1 MPLTVGTRL
10 GPYEVIAPL
19 GAGGMGEVYR
29 ARDTKL
35 GRDVALK
42 VLPSSFAGDSERL
55 ARFRREA
62 QVLASLNHPNIAHIY
77 GFEDSGETHALVL
90 ELVEGPTLADRI
102 AEGPIPLDDALQIA
116 RQIAEALE
124 TAHEQGIVHRD
135 LKPANVKVR
144 DDGSVKVLDFG
155 LAKALTPDAAASS
168 DPTNSP
174 TLTARATQLGMI
186 LGTAAYMAPE
196 QAKGKPVDRRADIWA
211 FGVVL
216 HEMLTGRRL
225 FEAEDVSETLAAVL
239 TREVTVTSLPGAIP
253 HKLRALIRDCL
264 VRDPKQ
270 RLRDIGDARIVL
282 DRIAAGAADDSPSV
296 APSGRTQPP
305 TRGFVWPAVAI
316 VALIAA
322 GGLGAALLF
331 RGQPAPPP
339 PVRFNVPLPP
349 GVGTGPLIIRLSP
362 DGRRLAFAGVQD
374 GKRFIFV
381 HDFET
386 GTAQPIRSTEGFAPP
401 AMAWSPRSDAIAFAV
416 GDKLRRAAIAGGPS
430 EVICDL
436 EPDRPHYAA
445 WGATDVVIVSGVSR
459 ASRTSIMRVPATGGR
474 LEPVTA
480 LEAAQEELAHT
491 MPEFL
496 PDGRHF
502 FFVALG
508 PGQDRALH
516 IGSLESRERRQVPG
530 ITSLAVYSPSG
541 HLLFLRDGALMAQPF
556 DAGTLTLSGA
566 AAIVAEAVAE
576 PDAAGGPF
584 SVSATGTLTFRSGA
598 RPDSQLTWVDRAG
611 RTVGTV
617 GPPGEYADIELSIDE
632 RYVAFEAGRP
642 GDVSVLDLQTGI
654 PQRVTSDPAR
664 DADPVWSPDGR
675 TIAFRGDRSGGRLY
689 TRGFGVI
696 GEDTLLHQSD
706 TRDSPVSWSLDG
718 KYIAYESLN
727 NILALPMTGERAP
740 MAITRNG
747 AGVTARAAQISPDG
761 KWIAYES
768 NEEGRLEVFVQS
780 FPQPGLKRRVS
791 PGGGRAPRWSRDGRE
806 LFYVSLDRN
815 LMALT
820 VQSTG
825 GSLNV
830 GAPARLFP
838 AVLAG
843 SSQEPEYDVSKT
855 GRFLMNI
862 PTARGED
869 RPITVIVNW
878 TPPRQ

>member
-1 MPLTVGTRL
+1 
-10 GPYEVIAPL
+10 
-19 GAGGMGEVYR
+19 MGQVYR

-42 VLPSSFAGDSERL
+42 VLPAEFASDPERL
-55 ARFRREA
+55 GRFRREA

-77 GFEDSGETHALVL
+77 GFEDSGQTHALVL
-90 ELVEGPTLADRI
+90 ELVDGPTLADRI
-102 AEGPIPLDDALQIA
+102 EQGPIALDETVRIA

-135 LKPANVKVR
+135 LKPANIKVR

-155 LAKALTPDAAASS
+155 LAKALVPDSASATA
-168 DPTNSP
+168 DVMNSP
-174 TLTARATQLGMI
+174 TLTAAAFARGSGGQATQLGMI

-239 TREVTVTSLPGAIP
+239 TRDVTVTSLPDAIP
-253 HKLRALIRDCL
+253 RQLRGLIRDCL

-270 RLRDIGDARIVL
+270 RLRDIGDARIAL
-282 DRIAAGAADDSPSV
+282 ERIATGGDDSPPPVTS
-296 APSGRTQPP
+296 AKPQSRASGL
-305 TRGFVWPAVAI
+305 VWPAVAT

-322 GGLGAALLF
+322 GGLGAALVV
-331 RGQPAPPP
+331 RDQPAPPP
-339 PVRFNVPLPP
+339 PIRFNVPPPP
-349 GVGTGPLIIRLSP
+349 GVGTGPLVIRISP
-362 DGRRLAFAGVQD
+362 DGRRLAFTGVQD

-381 HDFET
+381 HDFAT

-401 AMAWSPRSDAIAFAV
+401 ALAWSPRSDAIAFAV
-416 GDKLRRAAIAGGPS
+416 GDKLRRAAIAGGPA

-436 EPDRPHYAA
+436 EPDRPHFAA
-445 WGATDVVIVSGVSR
+445 WGAADVVIVSGVSR
-459 ASRTSIMRVPATGGR
+459 ASRTGIMRVPAAGGR

-480 LEAAQEELAHT
+480 LDAAQKELAHT

-508 PGQDRALH
+508 PGQERALH
-516 IGSLESRERRQVPG
+516 IGSLESRERRPVSG
-530 ITSLAVYSPSG
+530 ITSLAMYSPSG
-541 HLLFLRDGALMAQPF
+541 HLLYLRDGALMSQPF
-556 DAGTLTLSGA
+556 DIGTMALSGSS
-566 AAIVAEAVAE
+566 AIVAEAVAE
-576 PDAAGGPF
+576 PEAGGGPF

-611 RTVGTV
+611 RSMGTV
-617 GPPGEYADIELSIDE
+617 GPPGEYGDIELSIDE

-642 GDVSVLDLQTGI
+642 GDISVLDLQTGI

-664 DADPVWSPDGR
+664 DADPVWSPNGR
-675 TIAFRGDRSGGRLY
+675 TIAFRGDRSGGRIY
-689 TRGFGVI
+689 TREFGVM
-696 GEDTLLHQSD
+696 GEDALLHQSE
-706 TRDSPVSWSLDG
+706 TRDSPVAWSRDG
-718 KYIAYESLN
+718 KFIVYESLN
-727 NILALPMTGERAP
+727 NILAMPMTGERVP
-740 MAITRNG
+740 IAITRNG

-768 NEEGRLEVFVQS
+768 NEEGRVEVFVQS

-791 PGGGRAPRWSRDGRE
+791 PAGGGAPRWSRDGSE
-806 LFYVSLDRN
+806 LFYLSPDRH

-820 VQSTG
+820 VHSTG

-830 GAPARLFP
+830 GAPAQLFP

-843 SSQEPEYDVSKT
+843 PAQEPEYDVSKT

-878 TPPRQ
+878 TPARQ